1 MAIVSVTEA
10 SKLVGKTR
18 KTIQRYIS
26 IGKLSKTIGSDGK
39 EGIDTSELLRV
50 FGELSTQ
57 DTTQISG
64 EKNIH
69 NVAVLNME
77 NVALKK
83 EIELLRELLT
93 SKDAHIDSLNK
104 ALLILEHKKEHPT
117 PIQEEPTQP
126 LETEQVT
133 QPTAEIE
140 PQVEEITEAEPEKPK
155 RKKFL
160 GIF

>member
-1 MAIVSVTEA
+1 
-10 SKLVGKTR
+10 
-18 KTIQRYIS
+18 
-26 IGKLSKTIGSDGK
+26 
-39 EGIDTSELLRV
+39 
-50 FGELSTQ
+50 
-57 DTTQISG
+57 
-64 EKNIH
+64 
-69 NVAVLNME
+69 ME

>member
-1 MAIVSVTEA
+1 M
-10 SKLVGKTR
+10 
-18 KTIQRYIS
+18 
-26 IGKLSKTIGSDGK
+26 
-39 EGIDTSELLRV
+39 
-50 FGELSTQ
+50 
-57 DTTQISG
+57 
-64 EKNIH
+64 
-69 NVAVLNME
+69 
-77 NVALKK
+77 
-83 EIELLRELLT
+83 
-93 SKDAHIDSLNK
+93 
-104 ALLILEHKKEHPT
+104 ILEHKKEHPT

>member
-26 IGKLSKTIGSDGK
+26 IGKLSKTIDSDGK

-50 FGELSTQ
+50 FGTLSTQ

-69 NVAVLNME
+69 DVAVLNVE

-104 ALLILEHKKEHPT
+104 ALLILEHKKEQPS

-126 LETEQVT
+126 PEAEQVT
-133 QPTAEIE
+133 PST
-140 PQVEEITEAEPEKPK
+140 VEAEPEKPK